1 MDKRRLILDCDPGH
15 DDAIG
20 ILLAGRDPSI
30 DLMGITV
37 VSGNQTID
45 NTVRNALNVCQYL
58 GLDVPVYPGSP
69 NSLVRVRP
77 PVAADI
83 HGSTGLDGP
92 VFEPLTRKA
101 EGKHAALYIVDA
113 LRAAEEP
120 VTIATTGPMTNLA
133 LAMRLA
139 PDILPKIKEVAFMG
153 GSYGLGNVTPAAEFN
168 IITDAEAA
176 YVVFNS
182 GCKLTMVGLDVTRKV
197 LCLPSVVERMERI
210 GNRASRLFVDLVK
223 FFNKTQKEIFGWEGG
238 PLHDPLTIAW
248 LIDPSVLTLKPMHCT
263 VDIRGTEGYGRTN
276 CDYFGY
282 HKQTPNVD
290 VAVEVDVAKFW
301 DIIEEGIRRYD

>member
-1 MDKRRLILDCDPGH
+1 MAKRKLIIDCDPGH

-20 ILLAGRDPSI
+20 IMLAGRAPNL

-37 VSGNQTID
+37 VSGNQTIE
-45 NTVRNALNVCQYL
+45 NTTRNALNVCQYL
-58 GLDVPVYPGSP
+58 GLDVPVYPGAPTSM
-69 NSLVRVRP
+69 VRVRP

-101 EGKHAALYIVDA
+101 EDKHAALYIIDA
-113 LRAAEEP
+113 LRAAKEP

-133 LAMRLA
+133 LAMKLA
-139 PDILPKIKEVAFMG
+139 PDILPKIEEVAFMG

-176 YVVFNS
+176 YVVFHS

-197 LCLPSVVERMERI
+197 LCLPSVVDRMERV
-210 GNRASRLFVDLVK
+210 GNRASRLFVDLTR

-238 PLHDPLTIAW
+238 PLHDPLTIAY
-248 LIDPSVLTLKPMHCT
+248 LVDPSVLTLKPMHCD
-263 VDIRGTEGYGRTN
+263 VDIRSTDSYGRTN
-276 CDYFGY
+276 CDFFDY
-282 HKQTPNVD
+282 HHLEKNVNVAVGVD
-290 VAVEVDVAKFW
+290 VGRFW